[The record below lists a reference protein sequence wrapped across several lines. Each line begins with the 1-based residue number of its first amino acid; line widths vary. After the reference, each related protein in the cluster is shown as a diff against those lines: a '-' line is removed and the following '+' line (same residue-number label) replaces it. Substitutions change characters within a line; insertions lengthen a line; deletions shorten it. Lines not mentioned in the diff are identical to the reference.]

1 MDEPWDRWEIW
12 PGAVPAYSVRV
23 LIWLASFPRSG
34 NTLLRLILKSLY
46 DIGSSTVYAKQA
58 DGQEAPER
66 SAVPAPTASSA
77 LVAVATA
84 SRAAPVHD
92 LNFTKT
98 HELAAAEDTTP
109 AIYVVRDG
117 RDCYVSYAHFTMQLE
132 PAVYAGMS
140 YTDVLRMLIASQDHF
155 GGWHGHVEKWTR
167 RTAPAVVVRYEELLA
182 DPAGAAA
189 RACERLGVTLPA
201 PSGSL
206 PLLEELKAI
215 DPLIFR
221 KGKAGSWRDEMPSEL
236 EELFWKLHGQS
247 MERLGYQR

>member
-1 MDEPWDRWEIW
+1 M
-12 PGAVPAYSVRV
+12 RV

-46 DIGSSTVYAKQA
+46 DVGSSSVYAKQTSDRLSSFLKA
-58 DGQEAPER
+58 LKRPAVSAPR
-66 SAVPAPTASSA
+66 ASSA
-77 LVAVATA
+77 LVAVAPA
-84 SRAAPVHD
+84 SRAGPFHD
-92 LNFTKT
+92 LSFTKT
-98 HELAAAEDTTP
+98 HELGAADDTAP
-109 AIYVVRDG
+109 AIYLVRDG
-117 RDCYVSYAHFTMQLE
+117 RDCYVSYAHFVMQVE

-140 YTDVLRMLIASQDHF
+140 YTDVLRMLIANHDHF

-167 RTAPAVVVRYEELLA
+167 RTAPTVVVRYEELLA
-182 DPAGAAA
+182 DPAGTAA

-221 KGKAGSWRDEMPSEL
+221 RGKTGSWRDEMPSEL

-247 MERLGYQR
+247 MERLGYRR